1 LEEAERLEQRAVQ
14 LEARKLGAPPGDKTQ
29 GELKAAVKSVAD
41 DILRH
46 KALTVAIETKT
57 SQYES
62 VAENRRCPICDRDA
76 DPELFA
82 EKIEGL
88 ASEKR
93 SSSRH
98 LEALKV
104 SLQELEDALERRR
117 DYDALAERAG
127 EEVVRVKEYRTD
139 AERKRERLASVR
151 AGVEGNRGKLV
162 DLERR
167 IDVLEREAEGLEPLR
182 RKIEASQKELKRIR
196 EDTSSLRRDIKNWE
210 DTIKR
215 HSESLARMEKAA
227 SKASQL
233 REREIWLEEYF
244 IPTLESIE
252 RHVMTSINREFG
264 HDFQKWF
271 AILVDDGGKES
282 RVDEDFTPMVEQ
294 EGYEQDIDFL
304 SGGERTSVALAYRLA
319 LSQMV
324 QKFAEAGPSSLI
336 LDEPTDGF
344 SKEQLGKMRE
354 ILDEMANPQVIIV
367 SHERELESF
376 ADQIYRVAKVQGE
389 SKITR

>member
-1 LEEAERLEQRAVQ
+1 
-14 LEARKLGAPPGDKTQ
+14 
-29 GELKAAVKSVAD
+29 
-41 DILRH
+41 
-46 KALTVAIETKT
+46 
-57 SQYES
+57 
-62 VAENRRCPICDRDA
+62 VAENKRCPICDRDA

-82 EKIEGL
+82 EKIDGL

-93 SSSRH
+93 SNSQH

-104 SLQELEDALERRR
+104 SLQELEEALERRR
-117 DYDALAERAG
+117 DYDALAKEAK
-127 EEVVRVKEYRTD
+127 EEVARVKEYRTD

-151 AGVEGNRGKLV
+151 ASMEGNRGKLV
-162 DLERR
+162 DLEKRVG
-167 IDVLEREAEGLEPLR
+167 VLEREAEGLEPLR
-182 RKIEASQKELKRIR
+182 RKIEASQKELKRVR
-196 EDTSSLRRDIKNWE
+196 EEISSLKRDIKNWKE
-210 DTIKR
+210 GAKR
-215 HSESLARMEKAA
+215 QRETLVRMEKAA
-227 SKASQL
+227 VKAQQL
-233 REREIWLEEYF
+233 REREIWLEEF
-244 IPTLESIE
+244 FTPTLESIE

-264 HDFQKWF
+264 QDFQKWF

-282 RVDEDFTPMVEQ
+282 RVDEDFTPMVDQ

-324 QKFAEAGPSSLI
+324 QKFAETGPSSLI

-344 SKEQLGKMRE
+344 SKEQLGKVRE